1 MAAVTRTPSTGAPSA
16 TIAGAPVFSRQPSAT
31 GLYTGTIAVPRD
43 QPRDSTG
50 AFIFSETQK
59 AALDHAQELA
69 ATQRVQRAGLG
80 SEAIPIVRDYYNET
94 GRWPDLSV
102 SVGGVSGG
110 AGAPGGKPGGGVTE
124 AGVFGG
130 MSPTVL
136 AIGAAALLAGVL
148 IFGKRIK

>member
-1 MAAVTRTPSTGAPSA
+1 MAAVQRTPSTGAPSS
-16 TIAGAPVFSRQPSAT
+16 TTVGAPVFNRQPSAT

-50 AFIFSETQK
+50 AFILSATQT
-59 AALDHAQELA
+59 AAKDHAEELA
-69 ATQRVQRAGLG
+69 ATQRAQRAGLG
-80 SEAIPIVRDYYNET
+80 SEAIPILRDYYNET

-102 SVGGVSGG
+102 NVSGG
-110 AGAPGGKPGGGVTE
+110 QGAGSGAPGSPKVQQ
-124 AGVFGG
+124 AGLFGG

-148 IFGKRIK
+148 LFGKKIK

>member
-1 MAAVTRTPSTGAPSA
+1 
-16 TIAGAPVFSRQPSAT
+16 
-31 GLYTGTIAVPRD
+31 LYTGTIAVPRD

-50 AFIFSETQK
+50 AFVFSATQQ

-69 ATQRVQRAGLG
+69 ATQRVERAGLG
-80 SEAIPIVRDYYNET
+80 SEAIPIVRDYYAQN

-110 AGAPGGKPGGGVTE
+110 AGSSPAGKPGAITE
-124 AGVFGG
+124 ASMFGG
-130 MSPTVL
+130 MSPAVL